1 MSFRKK
7 FSVKPSLASRRSKSQ
22 DVSLTEKNVKDES
35 TVDVDIHQSQA
46 SCNDETSSVAYASN
60 GTTNDSQQTL
70 VELVTGGRNFEQNS
84 SSTNQ
89 NFNAT
94 NIDGHSITDELNTKD
109 AVESSSVALTDRLK
123 EKSNAQSNTHSDTDS
138 NTQANTQSNT
148 HSNTDSNT
156 QTNMQPN
163 SNDDIKKSSNK
174 LQKRTK
180 LAPSIKFRPRNKEKT
195 TEKVNTT
202 SSINGLLI
210 SSKNNLSKDLNENHI
225 EQKKSRHVSFHL
237 EEKYVNSDVVDN
249 EIPCS
254 IDNENISIVT
264 VNNNTPVAKEKSDST
279 TFVNGKPNNTAVN
292 NETIHV
298 KNTMLKEIDIEK
310 NDSEISIISADSSE
324 NSYKKLLKSISDITG
339 EQNVSSSK
347 TADSNFEALQN
358 INNNEFLENST
369 SHEKVTNQPQNIS
382 GDGSP
387 AHDSLDHDIP
397 AHDSL
402 AHDRLTHDN
411 SDAEEIIAKPKH
423 NYISSQSEEDGIAAK
438 SSLKKKYFKPN
449 VLAKR
454 KHRSSSFSAYSSCDE
469 EVNESSRRKKKKVL
483 KNIDSSSSKE
493 EKNKLKKVR
502 KKRNKEENE
511 KNSKVKKKKKKKE
524 DVALEVNDE
533 EEEVCEKPVKCS
545 AERDLSTLTM
555 QELIHY
561 RPKSFVKVNL
571 RSNATQPNNVETVKE
586 ALESCKV
593 SKLKKVKHE
602 EEANDQIAPQLMIN
616 EDGQVVIDES
626 SLTIKKKVDDTLLK
640 SSKVLYEDS
649 LTFGNHLRRK
659 NSRGKRWKIDE
670 TLRFYKAL
678 SQIGTD
684 FTLMSQAFG
693 KFTRNELKK
702 KFKQEE
708 RVNCDLVDRALANRL
723 PLNTEMFLRG
733 KEEMQDLL
741 EENKSSAESATSEVD
756 EAIT

>member
-1 MSFRKK
+1 
-7 FSVKPSLASRRSKSQ
+7 
-22 DVSLTEKNVKDES
+22 
-35 TVDVDIHQSQA
+35 
-46 SCNDETSSVAYASN
+46 
-60 GTTNDSQQTL
+60 
-70 VELVTGGRNFEQNS
+70 
-84 SSTNQ
+84 
-89 NFNAT
+89 
-94 NIDGHSITDELNTKD
+94 
-109 AVESSSVALTDRLK
+109 
-123 EKSNAQSNTHSDTDS
+123 
-138 NTQANTQSNT
+138 
-148 HSNTDSNT
+148 
-156 QTNMQPN
+156 
-163 SNDDIKKSSNK
+163 
-174 LQKRTK
+174 
-180 LAPSIKFRPRNKEKT
+180 
-195 TEKVNTT
+195 
-202 SSINGLLI
+202 
-210 SSKNNLSKDLNENHI
+210 
-225 EQKKSRHVSFHL
+225 
-237 EEKYVNSDVVDN
+237 
-249 EIPCS
+249 
-254 IDNENISIVT
+254 
-264 VNNNTPVAKEKSDST
+264 
-279 TFVNGKPNNTAVN
+279 
-292 NETIHV
+292 
-298 KNTMLKEIDIEK
+298 
-310 NDSEISIISADSSE
+310 
-324 NSYKKLLKSISDITG
+324 
-339 EQNVSSSK
+339 
-347 TADSNFEALQN
+347 
-358 INNNEFLENST
+358 
-369 SHEKVTNQPQNIS
+369 
-382 GDGSP
+382 
-387 AHDSLDHDIP
+387 
-397 AHDSL
+397 
-402 AHDRLTHDN
+402 
-411 SDAEEIIAKPKH
+411 
-423 NYISSQSEEDGIAAK
+423 
-438 SSLKKKYFKPN
+438 
-449 VLAKR
+449 
-454 KHRSSSFSAYSSCDE
+454 
-469 EVNESSRRKKKKVL
+469 
-483 KNIDSSSSKE
+483 
-493 EKNKLKKVR
+493 
-502 KKRNKEENE
+502 
-511 KNSKVKKKKKKKE
+511 
-524 DVALEVNDE
+524 VNDE